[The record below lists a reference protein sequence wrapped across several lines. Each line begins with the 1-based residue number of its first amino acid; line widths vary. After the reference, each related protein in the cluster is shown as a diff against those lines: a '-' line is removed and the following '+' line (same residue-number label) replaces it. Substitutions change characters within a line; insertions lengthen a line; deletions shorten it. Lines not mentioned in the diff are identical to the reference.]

1 MDFLQGDTHV
11 FLFSQARAD
20 AKLIGKRAKRAK
32 EAAENA
38 EDITKK
44 KK

>member
-1 MDFLQGDTHV
+1 MWMKYLC
-11 FLFSQARAD
+11 LSLNQARAD
-20 AKLIGKRAKRAK
+20 AKLVGKRAKRAK